1 MDLGKAIVPSMT
13 SHNISIFAWFTS
25 IRMGYILLA
34 ILFVIVLVMYFS
46 PSYVPKIQ
54 VSAIG
59 PFSLGS
65 ETSMIDADT
74 ASMFYRDTDG
84 SFSAFVYLSPMN
96 RTGAYAK
103 CGTNPN
109 QASCEDGTFV
119 PCPCDP
125 ATNNCSICNH
135 SGYKSIFNIA
145 GVVGFEVLNA
155 PDASRQGKAMSQLIV
170 QTEGPP
176 VSAGS
181 TNSQKYIE
189 TLQVPPIPIQ
199 KWTMV
204 TVGREGRR
212 FDIYYNDILVL
223 SQKTMYMPISNKSN
237 TNYKGVTSGSDELI
251 GQIAMA
257 NLYTNRISSG
267 EIRIIYKTF
276 SDTRG
281 RPYLN
286 SGSTLGLSTTAPPS
300 EMINRVGLNPSAE
313 STSIGSTLSGI
324 SVCPGGCFDPPPIRA
339 ASPLYQWST
348 PYA

>member
-54 VSAIG
+54 VSAID

-74 ASMFYRDTDG
+74 ASMFYTDTDG

-176 VSAGS
+176 VSGGS

-204 TVGREGRR
+204 TVSREGRR

-300 EMINRVGLNPSAE
+300 EVINRVGLNPSAE